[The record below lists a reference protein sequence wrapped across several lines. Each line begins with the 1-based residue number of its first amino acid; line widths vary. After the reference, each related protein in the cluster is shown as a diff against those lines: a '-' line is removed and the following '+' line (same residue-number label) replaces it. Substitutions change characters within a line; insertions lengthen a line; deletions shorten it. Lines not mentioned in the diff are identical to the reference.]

1 MNSEGQK
8 GVKNVFLWAVNTI
21 MLYLGPNEVTGLKK
35 SKQFL
40 LVVRSLCASVCGSC
54 CHGQRRPFFKA
65 QFHFKTQKQRFSDD
79 LKVKSVVVIA
89 NFCDDHLF
97 VCVCAVIKLE
107 KNI

>member
-1 MNSEGQK
+1 MC
-8 GVKNVFLWAVNTI
+8 
-21 MLYLGPNEVTGLKK
+21 
-35 SKQFL
+35 
-40 LVVRSLCASVCGSC
+40 VVVVATANADL
-54 CHGQRRPFFKA
+54 FFKA

-97 VCVCAVIKLE
+97 VCVCAIIKLE